1 MKRII
6 SILMILCLALSV
18 TGCAELV
25 STEEKEVKVVIGG
38 TVLMTNNELI
48 LLQHLPLD
56 VKIAKTKL

>member
-25 STEEKEVKVVIGG
+25 STEEKK
-38 TVLMTNNELI
+38 
-48 LLQHLPLD
+48 
-56 VKIAKTKL
+56 